1 MISIMS
7 VNLSSK
13 VFIYL
18 MRAKAM
24 LQDEEIVHISV
35 CTMKTGS
42 SCEGLVLHKGE
53 LTSQRMGKV

>member
-1 MISIMS
+1 MTSIMS

-24 LQDEEIVHISV
+24 LQDEEIVHFSV

-42 SCEGLVLHKGE
+42 SSEGLVLHKGE
-53 LTSQRMGKV
+53 LTSQRMGQV